1 MNFDIL
7 KLRPL
12 GIVLVVISQLTF
24 VLVYSGIMKHGIIIA
39 LGLNIAM
46 LLVFVQILAMLK
58 GLKRSAFDS
67 YFVRLHPLYDPDR
80 TLEK

>member
-1 MNFDIL
+1 MNLNIS

-12 GIVLVVISQLTF
+12 GIVLVIIAQLTF
-24 VLVYSGIMKHGIIIA
+24 VLVYSGIMKHGIIIT
-39 LGLNIAM
+39 LGLNVAM
-46 LLVFVQILAMLK
+46 LLVLVQILAMVN
-58 GLKRSAFDS
+58 GLRKSAFDS

>member
-1 MNFDIL
+1 MNLNIS

-12 GIVLVVISQLTF
+12 GIVLVIISQLTF
-24 VLVYSGIMKHGIIIA
+24 VLVYSGIMKHGIVIT

-46 LLVFVQILAMLK
+46 LLVLVQILAMVN
-58 GLKRSAFDS
+58 GLRKSAFDS

>member
-1 MNFDIL
+1 MNLNIS

-12 GIVLVVISQLTF
+12 GIVLVIIAQLTF
-24 VLVYSGIMKHGIIIA
+24 VLVYSGIMKHGIIIT

-46 LLVFVQILAMLK
+46 LLVLVQILAMVN
-58 GLKRSAFDS
+58 GLRKSAFDS

>member
-1 MNFDIL
+1 MNLNIS

-12 GIVLVVISQLTF
+12 GIVLVIISQLTF
-24 VLVYSGIMKHGIIIA
+24 VLVYSGIMKHGIIIT

-46 LLVFVQILAMLK
+46 LLVLVQILAMVN
-58 GLKRSAFDS
+58 GLRKSAFDS

>member
-1 MNFDIL
+1 MNFDIS

-24 VLVYSGIMKHGIIIA
+24 ALVYSGIMKHGIIIT

-46 LLVFVQILAMLK
+46 LLVFVQILAMVR
-58 GLKRSAFDS
+58 GLRKSAFDS

-80 TLEK
+80 TFEK